1 MMKTYELIRTGCF
14 TVVAGFAGM
23 FLPAALFAVEGE
35 SQLSGQLTKIEGD
48 RYTVHGDQGKD
59 VTVRVT
65 KDTNIICASGKGNKL
80 STGQES
86 GKEHQEIPPT
96 PHMEKQAKQ
105 GKGGSVVMPSEGQAE
120 PGALSKDPSKLKDVV
135 GSTDPKANEDVAKG
149 SGFALGSKEDCGFK
163 VGDHVKIEASDT
175 DTATTIQQ
183 LSQPAKASGKSHK

>member
-1 MMKTYELIRTGCF
+1 MVKIDRETLRL
-14 TVVAGFAGM
+14 TVSVAIIAVAVSSPTI
-23 FLPAALFAVEGE
+23 LLAVEGE
-35 SQLSGQLTKIEGD
+35 SQLEGELAKIEGD
-48 RYTVHGDQGKD
+48 RYTVHGVQGKD

-65 KDTNIICASGKGNKL
+65 KDTNVICASGKGSRM

-86 GKEHQEIPPT
+86 GKEHHEIPPT

-149 SGFALGSKEDCGFK
+149 SGFALGTKEDCGFK
-163 VGDHVKIEASDT
+163 VGDHVKIETSDT

-183 LSQPAKASGKSHK
+183 MNQAANTGKKSSK

>member
-1 MMKTYELIRTGCF
+1 MKTHRCCTMAAAL
-14 TVVAGFAGM
+14 VGM
-23 FLPAALFAVEGE
+23 ALPAALWAVEGE

-65 KDTNIICASGKGNKL
+65 KDTNIICTSGKGNRM

-120 PGALSKDPSKLKDVV
+120 PGALSKDPSKHKDVV

-149 SGFALGSKEDCGFK
+149 SGFALGNKEDCGFK

-183 LSQPAKASGKSHK
+183 LSQPARASGKSHK

>member
-1 MMKTYELIRTGCF
+1 M
-14 TVVAGFAGM
+14 
-23 FLPAALFAVEGE
+23 AVEGAA
-35 SQLSGQLTKIEGD
+35 QLSGKLTKIEGD

-65 KDTNIICASGKGNKL
+65 KDTNMICAGGSHM

-96 PHMEKQAKQ
+96 PHMEKQAKS

-120 PGALSKDPSKLKDVV
+120 PGALSKDPSKHKDVV

-149 SGFALGSKEDCGFK
+149 SGFALGGKDCGFK

-175 DTATTIQQ
+175 ETATTIQQ
-183 LSQPAKASGKSHK
+183 VSKADPAGLKHK

>member
-1 MMKTYELIRTGCF
+1 MKTHRSIITGRF
-14 TVVAGFAGM
+14 TMASALVGM
-23 FLPAALFAVEGE
+23 ALPAALGAVEGE

-59 VTVRVT
+59 VTVRIT
-65 KDTNIICASGKGNKL
+65 KDTNIICASGKGNRI

-120 PGALSKDPSKLKDVV
+120 QGALSNDPSKHKDVV

-149 SGFALGSKEDCGFK
+149 SGFAIGSKEGCAFK
-163 VGDHVKIEASDT
+163 VGDQVKIEASDT
-175 DTATTIQQ
+175 DTATTIHQV
-183 LSQPAKASGKSHK
+183 SRAH

>member
-1 MMKTYELIRTGCF
+1 MAAAF
-14 TVVAGFAGM
+14 VGM
-23 FLPAALFAVEGE
+23 LLPAALLAVEGE
-35 SQLSGQLTKIEGD
+35 SQLTGELTKIEGD
-48 RYTVHGDQGKD
+48 RYTVHGALGKD

-65 KDTNIICASGKGNKL
+65 KDTNIICASGKGSRL
-80 STGQES
+80 STGQEN

-149 SGFALGSKEDCGFK
+149 SGFALGSKDDCAFK
-163 VGDHVKIEASDT
+163 VGDSVKIEASDT
-175 DTATTIQQ
+175 ETATTIQQ
-183 LSQPAKASGKSHK
+183 MSQAAHTGRTTHN

>member
-1 MMKTYELIRTGCF
+1 MNRTTQSTGKLILGTA
-14 TVVAGFAGM
+14 AGLM
-23 FLPAALFAVEGE
+23 ALSLSHTASAVEGA
-35 SQLSGQLTKIEGD
+35 SQFSGELTKIEGD
-48 RYTVHGDQGKD
+48 RYTLHGDQGKD

-65 KDTNIICASGKGNKL
+65 KDTNIICASGKGSRM

-105 GKGGSVVMPSEGQAE
+105 GKGGSVVMPSEEQSA
-120 PGALSKDPSKLKDVV
+120 PGALSKDPSKHKDVV

-175 DTATTIQQ
+175 ETATTIQQ
-183 LSQPAKASGKSHK
+183 VSTAAHKGKKSH

>member
-1 MMKTYELIRTGCF
+1 MAKISRETMILTLLVGLM
-14 TVVAGFAGM
+14 GLG
-23 FLPAALFAVEGE
+23 LPSALLAVEGE

-65 KDTNIICASGKGNKL
+65 KDTNIVCASGKGSRM

-105 GKGGSVVMPSEGQAE
+105 GKASGGVVMPSESQPE

-149 SGFALGSKEDCGFK
+149 SGFALGSKEECGFK
-163 VGDHVKIEASDT
+163 VGDQVKIETSDT
-175 DTATTIQQ
+175 ETATTIQQ
-183 LSQPAKASGKSHK
+183 LNKSAHTGKTSHK